1 MMPVTMVMTNN
12 QISWRGMP
20 FIAPNL
26 RALHEPAGDFLFAEV
41 FPNGPKSKPLPPE
54 LFAQLDRT
62 NLVYYDWEITAE
74 RLKLLPQLTQL
85 ALMVTRHKQLA
96 AQSAAVKWLNR
107 IGPTLGTT
115 VTEVTQTAPNEL
127 SFMRKA
133 PGGLTAIELTALA
146 NWLEATNFPGCDLR
160 LPPPKPRLPHPRVP
174 GAPRRA
180 NSRCARSRLRRTDFM
195 LKLGVNIDH
204 VATLREARYR
214 GRGFGEPD
222 PVEAARICEAAGAH
236 GITAHLREDRRHI
249 QDRDVWK
256 LREMVKTRL
265 NLEMA
270 VVPEIIAI
278 ALKLKPDIVCIVPER
293 RLEVTTEGGLDV
305 VANEKAI
312 ADTRRKMNDAGIEVS
327 LFIAPDEKQIEASAR
342 TGSQFVELH
351 TGAFAE
357 EFQAKAEGGR
367 RKARHGL
374 TELQRLIS
382 GAQQA
387 HALGLKVNAGHGLN
401 YANLPALHRVP
412 HLVELNIGHSIIS
425 RAVSVGLEK
434 AVREMLRLMKNYRG

>member
-1 MMPVTMVMTNN
+1 
-12 QISWRGMP
+12 
-20 FIAPNL
+20 
-26 RALHEPAGDFLFAEV
+26 
-41 FPNGPKSKPLPPE
+41 
-54 LFAQLDRT
+54 
-62 NLVYYDWEITAE
+62 
-74 RLKLLPQLTQL
+74 
-85 ALMVTRHKQLA
+85 
-96 AQSAAVKWLNR
+96 
-107 IGPTLGTT
+107 
-115 VTEVTQTAPNEL
+115 
-127 SFMRKA
+127 
-133 PGGLTAIELTALA
+133 
-146 NWLEATNFPGCDLR
+146 
-160 LPPPKPRLPHPRVP
+160 
-174 GAPRRA
+174 
-180 NSRCARSRLRRTDFM
+180 M

-222 PVEAARICEAAGAH
+222 PVAAAQLCEAAGAH

-256 LREMVKTRL
+256 LRDVVKTRL

-305 VANEKAI
+305 VAKEKAI
-312 ADTRRKMNDAGIEVS
+312 TDTRKKMNDAGIEVS
-327 LFIAPDEKQIEASAR
+327 LFITPDEKQIEASAR

-357 EFQAKAEGGR
+357 QFTVCGSQRESAHSS
-367 RKARHGL
+367 RKQSQSRL
-374 TELQRLIS
+374 TSAATVQGKDELQRLIA
-382 GAQQA
+382 GTQQA

-425 RAVSVGLEK
+425 CAVSVGLEK
-434 AVREMLRLMKNYRG
+434 AVQEMLRLMKNYRG